1 MGKSKKGGVFGY
13 LRGKVGGVTYSI
25 MSAANSKSGKKEQIV
40 RALPDSVANPQTISQ
55 VIQRMKSTP
64 AHRFYSALSEL
75 LSNAFEGVKYGNASR
90 LHFLSLAMKMNGPYI
105 QKGVDRFIPAVYPFT
120 RGSLP
125 SIGILAFDG
134 GATKFATN
142 VDASAETFAAGLGV
156 SDDTQF
162 TLCIVRNN
170 AGLFTP
176 EYIPFETRMKLSEIP
191 AGGIIKE
198 DSSWKI
204 VPSAF
209 GFDDTNIVAIAV
221 AISKQQADGSWLRS
235 EQDMVIS
242 NQLEA
247 QLYSQAA
254 MNTAIASYQDGAAAN
269 SVNSAWYYNL
279 GLNQAFNGQVVP
291 MVLNINGNS
300 VRVLMGIIQVAGR
313 PSYTIFATSAET
325 TGNII
330 EVSGRNCVASTT
342 TVADLIAA
350 GITYPVAA
358 YSEAIAIQAGLNNE
372 VTGAEPYVHLYYR
385 DVPSATNKVIVDK
398 LGRVVRFSQDG
409 TYDADNNGVLY
420 YVPETVG
427 NLEKGVHAGE
437 EVSEYPSDIFQNRA
451 EMASWGYNACV
462 GQYLGGS
469 EAKFTIVDGEL
480 STEYQNKYV
489 TGDAVFELTPYEP
502 APFA

>member
-13 LRGKVGGVTYSI
+13 LRGKVGGVSYSI

-55 VIQRMKSTP
+55 VIQRMKSSP
-64 AHRFYSALSEL
+64 AHRFYAALSEL

-134 GATKFATN
+134 GATKFATD
-142 VDASAETFAAGLGV
+142 VDATAETFAAGLGV

-191 AGGIIKE
+191 TGGIIKE

-254 MNTAIASYQDGAAAN
+254 MNAAIASYQDGAAAN

-300 VRVLMGIIQVAGR
+300 VRVLMGITQVAGR
-313 PSYTIFATSAET
+313 PQYTIFATSSAT

-330 EVSGRNCVASTT
+330 EVNGRNCVASTT
-342 TVADLIAA
+342 TVANIITA
-350 GITYPVAA
+350 GITYPVAV

-372 VTGAEPYVHLYYR
+372 VSSATGYAQFTYRFIPDAVAPNTKKILCNSEGKVVKAYDSDSQSFRYIVDIEGWNYDAEAGDAAAEEFGYVEITNGVTFGDTFIEITATEAGKLDQLYTFDTGYGTAEP
-385 DVPSATNKVIVDK
+385 
-398 LGRVVRFSQDG
+398 
-409 TYDADNNGVLY
+409 
-420 YVPETVG
+420 
-427 NLEKGVHAGE
+427 
-437 EVSEYPSDIFQNRA
+437 
-451 EMASWGYNACV
+451 
-462 GQYLGGS
+462 
-469 EAKFTIVDGEL
+469 
-480 STEYQNKYV
+480 
-489 TGDAVFELTPYEP
+489 EP
-502 APFA
+502 VPFA

>member
-55 VIQRMKSTP
+55 VIQRMKSSP

-125 SIGILAFDG
+125 SIGVLAFDG
-134 GATKFATN
+134 GATKFATD
-142 VDASAETFAAGLGV
+142 VDATAETFAAGLGV

-254 MNTAIASYQDGAAAN
+254 MNAAIASYQDGAAAN

-300 VRVLMGIIQVAGR
+300 VRVLMGITQVAGR
-313 PSYTIFATSAET
+313 PSYTIFATSSAT

-330 EVSGRNCVASTT
+330 EVSGRNCVASET

-350 GITYPVAA
+350 GITYPVAE

-372 VTGAEPYVHLYYR
+372 VTPVVHLYTR
-385 DVPSATNKVIVDK
+385 AIPNTQLECVVDADGKIIALSA
-398 LGRVVRFSQDG
+398 DG
-409 TYDADNNGVLY
+409 TETEEFDCITRNAAEGFVWNQYGDA
-420 YVPETVG
+420 PEITAE
-427 NLEKGVHAGE
+427 LISSWGVHPIVGE
-437 EVSEYPSDIFQNRA
+437 FQGASTPS
-451 EMASWGYNACV
+451 V
-462 GQYLGGS
+462 
-469 EAKFTIVDGEL
+469 FTVTDGTNE
-480 STEYQNKYV
+480 TEYTYKSGSITPDYKGQ
-489 TGDAVFELTPYEP
+489 LTPDTL
-502 APFA
+502 PFA

>member
-55 VIQRMKSTP
+55 VIQRMKSSP
-64 AHRFYSALSEL
+64 AHRFYAALSEL
-75 LSNAFEGVKYGNASR
+75 QSNAFEGVKYGNASR

-105 QKGVDRFIPAVYPFT
+105 QKSVDRFIPAVYPFT

-134 GATKFATN
+134 GATKFATD
-142 VDASAETFAAGLGV
+142 VDATAETFAAGLGV

-176 EYIPFETRMKLSEIP
+176 EYIPFETRMKLSEVP
-191 AGGIIKE
+191 TGGIIKE

-247 QLYSQAA
+247 QLYSQTA
-254 MNTAIASYQDGAAAN
+254 MNAAIASYQDGAAAN

-300 VRVLMGIIQVAGR
+300 VRVLMGITQVAGR

-330 EVSGRNCVASTT
+330 EVNGRNCVASTT

-350 GITYPVAA
+350 GITYPVAE

-372 VTGAEPYVHLYYR
+372 VTSTQFVQLYLREVTGA
-385 DVPSATNKVIVDK
+385 DWKVLVDRE
-398 LGRVVRFSQDG
+398 GRYICFNETGVYNAGDAGHIYFSG
-409 TYDADNNGVLY
+409 DAGSSGGYL
-420 YVPETVG
+420 
-427 NLEKGVHAGE
+427 AGE
-437 EVSEYPSDIFQNRA
+437 NDDEWPVGITTAQKEEIHG
-451 EMASWGYNACV
+451 WGYHMCI
-462 GQYLGGS
+462 GEYLGGQMG
-469 EAKFTIVDGEL
+469 KFTVVEGEV
-480 STEYQNKYV
+480 STEYRTYEH
-489 TGDAVFELTPYEP
+489 TEMGDPYTIEP
-502 APFA
+502 YQPVPFA

>member
-55 VIQRMKSTP
+55 VIQRMKSSP
-64 AHRFYSALSEL
+64 AHRFYAALSEL
-75 LSNAFEGVKYGNASR
+75 LSNAFEGVKYGNTSR

-105 QKGVDRFIPAVYPFT
+105 QKGVDRFIPAAYPFT

-134 GATKFATN
+134 GATKFATD

-156 SDDTQF
+156 SEDTQF

-191 AGGIIKE
+191 TGGIIKE

-242 NQLEA
+242 NQLDA

-254 MNTAIASYQDGAAAN
+254 MNAAIASYQDGAAAN

-300 VRVLMGIIQVAGR
+300 VRVLMGITQVAGR
-313 PSYTIFATSAET
+313 PQYTIFATSAET

-330 EVSGRNCVASTT
+330 EVNGRNCVASTT

-350 GITYPVAA
+350 SITYPVAA

-372 VTGAEPYVHLYYR
+372 VSGGAAAFYERTSGENIFLVNYEGKIVTFTAGSRNYVLR
-385 DVPSATNKVIVDK
+385 
-398 LGRVVRFSQDG
+398 
-409 TYDADNNGVLY
+409 
-420 YVPETVG
+420 
-427 NLEKGVHAGE
+427 
-437 EVSEYPSDIFQNRA
+437 RA
-451 EMASWGYNACV
+451 EQEDFRPVVSSDYTSEIS
-462 GQYLGGS
+462 QFGS
-469 EAKFTIVDGEL
+469 IAVVYEGDTTDEFTLTATEPGKDDTVYSYEDGV
-480 STEYQNKYV
+480 V
-489 TGDAVFELTPYEP
+489 TPTP

>member
-55 VIQRMKSTP
+55 VIQRMKSSP

-105 QKGVDRFIPAVYPFT
+105 QKSVDRFIPAVYPFT

-134 GATKFATN
+134 GATKFATD
-142 VDASAETFAAGLGV
+142 VDATAETFAAGLGV
-156 SDDTQF
+156 SEDTQF

-176 EYIPFETRMKLSEIP
+176 EYIPFETRMKLSEVP
-191 AGGIIKE
+191 NGGIIKE

-254 MNTAIASYQDGAAAN
+254 MNAAIASYQDGAAAN

-300 VRVLMGIIQVAGR
+300 VRVLMGITQVAGR
-313 PSYTIFATSAET
+313 PQYTIFATSAET

-372 VTGAEPYVHLYYR
+372 VTTLPVVYYKTYNVQGIGDVKIVVMPDGKVMYFKNYDRGVEYGTGGAIVPNDEIVVEGDKEDWLGLYNLTNEPKTLVT
-385 DVPSATNKVIVDK
+385 VTPNIE
-398 LGRVVRFSQDG
+398 Q
-409 TYDADNNGVLY
+409 ADW
-420 YVPETVG
+420 P
-427 NLEKGVHAGE
+427 AGE
-437 EVSEYPSDIFQNRA
+437 YTLDYAGTTLHIANGKIADVQ
-451 EMASWGYNACV
+451 
-462 GQYLGGS
+462 
-469 EAKFTIVDGEL
+469 IV
-480 STEYQNKYV
+480 
-489 TGDAVFELTPYEP
+489 
-502 APFA
+502 PFA

>member
-13 LRGKVGGVTYSI
+13 LRGKVGSVSYSI

-134 GATKFATN
+134 GATKFATD
-142 VDASAETFAAGLGV
+142 VDATAETFAAGLGV

-162 TLCIVRNN
+162 TLCIVLNN

-191 AGGIIKE
+191 VGGIIKE

-254 MNTAIASYQDGAAAN
+254 MNAAIASYQDGAASN

-291 MVLNINGNS
+291 MVITINGNS
-300 VRVLMGIIQVAGR
+300 VRVLMGITQIAGR

-330 EVSGRNCVASTT
+330 EVNGRNCVASTT
-342 TVADLIAA
+342 TVADLVAA

-358 YSEAIAIQAGLNNE
+358 YSEAIAIQAGLTNE
-372 VTGAEPYVHLYYR
+372 VVVPFLGFARTSTTETGNPKILVNDEGKVVLGVIEGHNHPYITYNFNGWTCLDTNEADIQDLEGLIEEFGGSVEVPAENPEPYIY
-385 DVPSATNKVIVDK
+385 VI
-398 LGRVVRFSQDG
+398 GG
-409 TYDADNNGVLY
+409 TY
-420 YVPETVG
+420 TV
-427 NLEKGVHAGE
+427 
-437 EVSEYPSDIFQNRA
+437 DINHQ
-451 EMASWGYNACV
+451 
-462 GQYLGGS
+462 
-469 EAKFTIVDGEL
+469 TIDP
-480 STEYQNKYV
+480 
-489 TGDAVFELTPYEP
+489 TPD
-502 APFA
+502 PFA

>member
-64 AHRFYSALSEL
+64 AHRFYAALSEL

-125 SIGILAFDG
+125 TIGILAFDG

-142 VDASAETFAAGLGV
+142 VDASSETFAAGLGV

-191 AGGIIKE
+191 TGGIIKE

-254 MNTAIASYQDGAAAN
+254 MNAAIASYQDGAAAN

-300 VRVLMGIIQVAGR
+300 VRVLMGITQVAGR
-313 PSYTIFATSAET
+313 PQYTIFATSAET

-330 EVSGRNCVASTT
+330 EVNGRNCVASTT

-350 GITYPVAA
+350 GITYPVAE

-372 VTGAEPYVHLYYR
+372 VTPPFLIYYR
-385 DVPSATNKVIVDK
+385 KSGNNAFACNSEGKYLVFDYIESGNTTLSAFKVNAEENKMELLESEVVEMEGWQESDYVKVSVTPTPNTDESQRHFDVVIDGKTISAD
-398 LGRVVRFSQDG
+398 F
-409 TYDADNNGVLY
+409 ADN
-420 YVPETVG
+420 
-427 NLEKGVHAGE
+427 HWWM
-437 EVSEYPSDIFQNRA
+437 D
-451 EMASWGYNACV
+451 M
-462 GQYLGGS
+462 
-469 EAKFTIVDGEL
+469 DGITL
-480 STEYQNKYV
+480 V
-489 TGDAVFELTPYEP
+489 
-502 APFA
+502 PFA

>member
-55 VIQRMKSTP
+55 VIQRMKSSP
-64 AHRFYSALSEL
+64 AHRFYAALSEL
-75 LSNAFEGVKYGNASR
+75 LSNAFEGVKYGNTSR

-105 QKGVDRFIPAVYPFT
+105 QKGVDRFIPAAYPFT

-134 GATKFATN
+134 GATKFATD
-142 VDASAETFAAGLGV
+142 VDATAETFAAGLGV

-191 AGGIIKE
+191 TGGIIKE

-242 NQLEA
+242 NQLDA

-254 MNTAIASYQDGAAAN
+254 MNAAIASYQDGAASN

-300 VRVLMGIIQVAGR
+300 VRVLMGITQVAGR

-330 EVSGRNCVASTT
+330 EVNGRNCVASTT
-342 TVADLIAA
+342 TVADLITA
-350 GITYPVAA
+350 GITYPVAE

-372 VTGAEPYVHLYYR
+372 VTDPFLIYYR
-385 DVPSATNKVIVDK
+385 NSAHNGILACNSEGKYLVFDYIENSNETLSAFKVHPEENKMELLESEVAEMEGWQESDYVKVSVTPTPNADEGGQHFDVVINGKTISAD
-398 LGRVVRFSQDG
+398 F
-409 TYDADNNGVLY
+409 ADNHWWCN
-420 YVPETVG
+420 
-427 NLEKGVHAGE
+427 
-437 EVSEYPSDIFQNRA
+437 
-451 EMASWGYNACV
+451 M
-462 GQYLGGS
+462 
-469 EAKFTIVDGEL
+469 DGITL
-480 STEYQNKYV
+480 
-489 TGDAVFELTPYEP
+489 

>member
-125 SIGILAFDG
+125 TIGILAFDG
-134 GATKFATN
+134 GATKFATD
-142 VDASAETFAAGLGV
+142 VDATADTFAAGLGV
-156 SDDTQF
+156 SEDTQF

-176 EYIPFETRMKLSEIP
+176 EYIPFESRMKLSEIP

-198 DSSWKI
+198 DASWKI

-254 MNTAIASYQDGAAAN
+254 MNAAIDSYQDGAAAN

-291 MVLNINGNS
+291 MVVIFKGNS
-300 VRVLMGIIQVAGR
+300 VRVLVGIKQVTGR
-313 PSYTIFATSAET
+313 PQYTIFATSAET

-330 EVSGRNCVASTT
+330 EVNGRNCVASTT

-372 VTGAEPYVHLYYR
+372 VSSTAFVQLYLR
-385 DVPSATNKVIVDK
+385 DVPNGTSKILVD
-398 LGRVVRFSQDG
+398 RDG
-409 TYDADNNGVLY
+409 KIIGFNEDGVLDDSHTNY
-420 YVPETVG
+420 YVGYTEADGYKTAEG
-427 NLEKGVHAGE
+427 KE
-437 EVSEYPSDIFQNRA
+437 ELPADIYQA
-451 EMASWGYNACV
+451 WATISAWGFHACV
-462 GQYLGGS
+462 GQYIGAGG
-469 EAKFTIVDGEL
+469 AGKFTVVEGAL
-480 STEYQNKYV
+480 STDYQ
-489 TGDAVFELTPYEP
+489 TEGGDIEPYQP
-502 APFA
+502 APFV

>member
-13 LRGKVGGVTYSI
+13 LRGKVGGVSYSI

-55 VIQRMKSTP
+55 VIQRMKSSP
-64 AHRFYSALSEL
+64 AHRFYAALSEL

-105 QKGVDRFIPAVYPFT
+105 QKSVDRFIPSVYPFT

-134 GATKFATN
+134 GATKFATD
-142 VDASAETFAAGLGV
+142 VDATAETFAAGLGV

-170 AGLFTP
+170 AGFFTP

-191 AGGIIKE
+191 TGGIIKE

-221 AISKQQADGSWLRS
+221 AISQQDASGSWLRS

-254 MNTAIASYQDGAAAN
+254 MNAAIASYQDGAAAN

-291 MVLNINGNS
+291 MVITINGNS
-300 VRVLMGIIQVAGR
+300 VRVLMGITQVAGR
-313 PSYTIFATSAET
+313 PQYTIFATSAET

-330 EVSGRNCVASTT
+330 EVNGRNCVASTT
-342 TVADLIAA
+342 TVADLVAA
-350 GITYPVAA
+350 GISYPVAE
-358 YSEAIAIQAGLNNE
+358 YSEAIAIQGGYDNGVGGDDVSLIYWREYQGQKVLVNAEGKVIAFSQYDHEFDPSSDSVVELRTSGG
-372 VTGAEPYVHLYYR
+372 VTGPYAVETVEEGDPKTQAAVQAWGAELYRGYYEGGG
-385 DVPSATNKVIVDK
+385 
-398 LGRVVRFSQDG
+398 LGWWYMGG
-409 TYDADNNGVLY
+409 TYVAITSQSASVNVIT
-420 YVPETVG
+420 PEP
-427 NLEKGVHAGE
+427 L
-437 EVSEYPSDIFQNRA
+437 
-451 EMASWGYNACV
+451 
-462 GQYLGGS
+462 
-469 EAKFTIVDGEL
+469 
-480 STEYQNKYV
+480 
-489 TGDAVFELTPYEP
+489 
-502 APFA
+502 PFA

>member
-13 LRGKVGGVTYSI
+13 LSGKVGGVTYSI

-134 GATKFATN
+134 GATKFATD
-142 VDASAETFAAGLGV
+142 VDGSAETFAAGIGV
-156 SDDTQF
+156 SEDTQF

-191 AGGIIKE
+191 NGGIIKE

-254 MNTAIASYQDGAAAN
+254 MNAAIASYQDGAAAN

-300 VRVLMGIIQVAGR
+300 VRVLMGITQVAGR

-350 GITYPVAA
+350 GITYPVAE

-372 VTGAEPYVHLYYR
+372 VVATFVGFARTSTKEVGNPQILVNEEGKVVLGVIAGHTKPYVTYNQGSGWTCKDTTDTDLQ
-385 DVPSATNKVIVDK
+385 DIDALKQEFGGSVEVPAENPEAYIYVI
-398 LGRVVRFSQDG
+398 GG
-409 TYDADNNGVLY
+409 TY
-420 YVPETVG
+420 TV
-427 NLEKGVHAGE
+427 
-437 EVSEYPSDIFQNRA
+437 DINKA
-451 EMASWGYNACV
+451 
-462 GQYLGGS
+462 
-469 EAKFTIVDGEL
+469 TI
-480 STEYQNKYV
+480 
-489 TGDAVFELTPYEP
+489 TPTP

>member
-55 VIQRMKSTP
+55 VIQRMKSSP
-64 AHRFYSALSEL
+64 AHRFYAALSEL

-105 QKGVDRFIPAVYPFT
+105 QKSVDRFIPAVYPFT

-134 GATKFATN
+134 GATKFATD
-142 VDASAETFAAGLGV
+142 VDATAETFAAGLGV

-198 DSSWKI
+198 DSTWKI

-221 AISKQQADGSWLRS
+221 AISQQDASGSWLRS

-254 MNTAIASYQDGAAAN
+254 MNAAIASYQDGAAAN

-300 VRVLMGIIQVAGR
+300 VRVLMGITQVAGR
-313 PSYTIFATSAET
+313 PQYTIFATSAAT

-330 EVSGRNCVASTT
+330 EVNGRNCVASET

-350 GITYPVAA
+350 GITYPVAQ
-358 YSEAIAIQAGLNNE
+358 YSEAIAIQGGLNNE
-372 VTGAEPYVHLYYR
+372 VVTLPVVYYKTYNVQGVG
-385 DVPSATNKVIVDK
+385 DVKVIVMPDGK
-398 LGRVVRFSQDG
+398 VMYFKNYDQGDEYGTGGATVNNDEVV
-409 TYDADNNGVLY
+409 
-420 YVPETVG
+420 
-427 NLEKGVHAGE
+427 
-437 EVSEYPSDIFQNRA
+437 
-451 EMASWGYNACV
+451 
-462 GQYLGGS
+462 
-469 EAKFTIVDGEL
+469 VDGARQDWLGLYNLTDEPKTL
-480 STEYQNKYV
+480 VTVTPNIEQGDWPNGEYTLDYAGTTLHIANGKIADVQIV
-489 TGDAVFELTPYEP
+489 
-502 APFA
+502 PFA

>member
-55 VIQRMKSTP
+55 VIQRMKSSP
-64 AHRFYSALSEL
+64 AHRFYAALSEL
-75 LSNAFEGVKYGNASR
+75 LSNAFEGVKYGNTSR
-90 LHFLSLAMKMNGPYI
+90 LHFLSLAMSMNGPYI
-105 QKGVDRFIPAVYPFT
+105 QRGVDRFIPAVYPFT

-134 GATKFATN
+134 GATKFATD
-142 VDASAETFAAGLGV
+142 VDATAETFAAGLGV
-156 SDDTQF
+156 SEDTQF

-198 DSSWKI
+198 DATWKI
-204 VPSAF
+204 VPGAF
-209 GFDDTNIVAIAV
+209 GFDVTNIVAIAV

-254 MNTAIASYQDGAAAN
+254 MNAAIASYQDGAAAN

-300 VRVLMGIIQVAGR
+300 VRVLMGITQVAGR

-325 TGNII
+325 TGKII
-330 EVSGRNCVASTT
+330 EVNGRNCVASTT
-342 TVADLIAA
+342 TVADLVAA

-358 YSEAIAIQAGLNNE
+358 YSEAIAIQAGLNDE
-372 VTGAEPYVHLYYR
+372 VNVATVAAFYLREWENGYHMLVDKDGKLVFFNGDGEGTPSEEDFYSAWKHNDAWGAGEGTTEAPWYNTQLMEQWGYKYYVGDHAGPTNRITATEEGKEPTEYVINVDNNTAEP
-385 DVPSATNKVIVDK
+385 
-398 LGRVVRFSQDG
+398 
-409 TYDADNNGVLY
+409 
-420 YVPETVG
+420 
-427 NLEKGVHAGE
+427 
-437 EVSEYPSDIFQNRA
+437 
-451 EMASWGYNACV
+451 
-462 GQYLGGS
+462 
-469 EAKFTIVDGEL
+469 
-480 STEYQNKYV
+480 
-489 TGDAVFELTPYEP
+489 EP

>member
-13 LRGKVGGVTYSI
+13 LRGKVGGVSYSI

-55 VIQRMKSTP
+55 VIQRMKSSP
-64 AHRFYSALSEL
+64 AHRFYAALSEL
-75 LSNAFEGVKYGNASR
+75 LSNAFEGVKYGNTSR

-105 QKGVDRFIPAVYPFT
+105 QKGVDRFIPAAYPFT

-134 GATKFATN
+134 GATKFATD
-142 VDASAETFAAGLGV
+142 VDASAETFATGLGV
-156 SDDTQF
+156 TDDTQF

-191 AGGIIKE
+191 TGGIIKE

-242 NQLEA
+242 NQLDA

-254 MNTAIASYQDGAAAN
+254 MNAAIASYQDGAAAN

-300 VRVLMGIIQVAGR
+300 VRVLMGITQVAGR

-330 EVSGRNCVASTT
+330 EVNGRNCVASTT

-372 VTGAEPYVHLYYR
+372 VQTPWPYDYR
-385 DVPSATNKVIVDK
+385 TIFKRQIPNGTADEMVLVDAQ
-398 LGRVVRFSQDG
+398 GRVLVSQTG
-409 TYDADNNGVLY
+409 ESASSQLVAKINTQGSMSCSSASTFNNVI
-420 YVPETVG
+420 T
-427 NLEKGVHAGE
+427 
-437 EVSEYPSDIFQNRA
+437 
-451 EMASWGYNACV
+451 SWGSVVHENAE
-462 GQYLGGS
+462 Q
-469 EAKFTIVDGEL
+469 GEYEGEDAWYFYGEG
-480 STEYQNKYV
+480 TEKV
-489 TGDAVFELTPYEP
+489 LVPYENAETSYNF
-502 APFA
+502 APFE

>member
-64 AHRFYSALSEL
+64 AHRFYAALSEL

-105 QKGVDRFIPAVYPFT
+105 QKGVDRFIPAAYPFT

-134 GATKFATN
+134 GATKFATD

-191 AGGIIKE
+191 TGGIIKE

-254 MNTAIASYQDGAAAN
+254 MNAAIASYQDGAAAN

-300 VRVLMGIIQVAGR
+300 VRVLMGITQVAGR
-313 PSYTIFATSAET
+313 PQYTIFATSAAT

-330 EVSGRNCVASTT
+330 EVNGRNCVASTT
-342 TVADLIAA
+342 TVADIVAA
-350 GITYPVAA
+350 GISYPVAE

-372 VTGAEPYVHLYYR
+372 VNSEGNHAALFKREYDGNTFLVDHDGKLVR
-385 DVPSATNKVIVDK
+385 IVK
-398 LGRVVRFSQDG
+398 SSEQV
-409 TYDADNNGVLY
+409 DNYLQWS
-420 YVPETVG
+420 E
-427 NLEKGVHAGE
+427 EKGWFFDEGDAGAAATEFGDVTYENNVTYE
-437 EVSEYPSDIFQNRA
+437 EQKFKIVVSEEGKVDTTYIFD
-451 EMASWGYNACV
+451 SINA
-462 GQYLGGS
+462 
-469 EAKFTIVDGEL
+469 T
-480 STEYQNKYV
+480 
-489 TGDAVFELTPYEP
+489 LTPEP

>member
-55 VIQRMKSTP
+55 VIQRMKSSP
-64 AHRFYSALSEL
+64 AHRFYAALSEL
-75 LSNAFEGVKYGNASR
+75 LSNAFEGVKYGNTSR
-90 LHFLSLAMKMNGPYI
+90 LHFLSLAMSMNGPYI
-105 QKGVDRFIPAVYPFT
+105 QRGVDRFIPAVYPFT

-134 GATKFATN
+134 GAKKFATD
-142 VDASAETFAAGLGV
+142 VDATAETFAAGLGV
-156 SDDTQF
+156 SEDTQF

-198 DSSWKI
+198 DTSWKI

-254 MNTAIASYQDGAAAN
+254 MNAAIASYQDGAAAN

-300 VRVLMGIIQVAGR
+300 VRVLMGITQIAGR

-330 EVSGRNCVASTT
+330 EVSGRNCVASET

-372 VTGAEPYVHLYYR
+372 VQTPWPYDFRSIYKRQLPEGSADDMVLVDSQGRLLVSQTGEAASSQFVAKINTYGAMSCSSASNYNSVIAAWGSVVHENAESEEY
-385 DVPSATNKVIVDK
+385 
-398 LGRVVRFSQDG
+398 
-409 TYDADNNGVLY
+409 
-420 YVPETVG
+420 E
-427 NLEKGVHAGE
+427 GE
-437 EVSEYPSDIFQNRA
+437 EAFYFYGE
-451 EMASWGYNACV
+451 
-462 GQYLGGS
+462 GS
-469 EAKFTIVDGEL
+469 EKVLVPYENAE
-480 STEYQNKYV
+480 
-489 TGDAVFELTPYEP
+489 TPYNF

>member
-13 LRGKVGGVTYSI
+13 LRGKVGGVSYSI

-55 VIQRMKSTP
+55 VIQRMKSSP
-64 AHRFYSALSEL
+64 AHRFYAALSEL

-134 GATKFATN
+134 GATKFVTD
-142 VDASAETFAAGLGV
+142 VDATAETFAAGLGV

-176 EYIPFETRMKLSEIP
+176 EYIPFETRMKLSEVP
-191 AGGIIKE
+191 NGGIIKE

-254 MNTAIASYQDGAAAN
+254 MNAAIASYQNGAAAN

-300 VRVLMGIIQVAGR
+300 VRVLMGITQVAGR
-313 PSYTIFATSAET
+313 PQYTIFATSAET

-330 EVSGRNCVASTT
+330 EVSGRNCVASTI
-342 TVADLIAA
+342 TVADVVAA
-350 GITYPVAA
+350 GISYPVAE

-372 VTGAEPYVHLYYR
+372 VQTPWPYDFRTIFKRRIPNGTEDEMVLVDEQGRLLISQTGEATSSQIVAKIDSYGYMSCN
-385 DVPSATNKVIVDK
+385 SASN
-398 LGRVVRFSQDG
+398 
-409 TYDADNNGVLY
+409 
-420 YVPETVG
+420 
-427 NLEKGVHAGE
+427 
-437 EVSEYPSDIFQNRA
+437 
-451 EMASWGYNACV
+451 YNAV
-462 GQYLGGS
+462 ITAWGS
-469 EAKFTIVDGEL
+469 VVHENAEQGEYEGEDAYYFYGEG
-480 STEYQNKYV
+480 TEKV
-489 TGDAVFELTPYEP
+489 LVPYESVETTYNF

>member
-1 MGKSKKGGVFGY
+1 MAELPKANFGFLVMGKSKKGGVFGY
-13 LRGKVGGVTYSI
+13 LRGKVGGVSYSI

-55 VIQRMKSTP
+55 VIQRMKSSP
-64 AHRFYSALSEL
+64 ARRFYAALSEL
-75 LSNAFEGVKYGNASR
+75 LSNAFEGVKYGNTSR

-105 QKGVDRFIPAVYPFT
+105 QKGVDRFIPAAYPFT

-134 GATKFATN
+134 GATKFATD

-156 SDDTQF
+156 TDDTQF

-191 AGGIIKE
+191 TGGIIKE

-242 NQLEA
+242 NQLDA

-254 MNTAIASYQDGAAAN
+254 MNAAIASYQDGAAAN

-300 VRVLMGIIQVAGR
+300 VRVLMGITQVAGR
-313 PSYTIFATSAET
+313 PQYTIFATSAET

-330 EVSGRNCVASTT
+330 EVNGRNCVASTT

-358 YSEAIAIQAGLNNE
+358 YSEAIAIQAGYNDEVSNTSPSSVAYWRPIPDTNSQILVNREGKVIQYNADGGGVYLKDDGDVMGTEE
-372 VTGAEPYVHLYYR
+372 VTELPGWDSENSR
-385 DVPSATNKVIVDK
+385 NKAVYQYGSVSVEGSYDSSGQCEFTVD
-398 LGRVVRFSQDG
+398 
-409 TYDADNNGVLY
+409 
-420 YVPETVG
+420 
-427 NLEKGVHAGE
+427 GVH
-437 EVSEYPSDIFQNRA
+437 
-451 EMASWGYNACV
+451 
-462 GQYLGGS
+462 
-469 EAKFTIVDGEL
+469 FTVAYDTTTQKNVI
-480 STEYQNKYV
+480 S
-489 TGDAVFELTPYEP
+489 PEP
-502 APFA
+502 APFE

>member
-134 GATKFATN
+134 GATKFATD
-142 VDASAETFAAGLGV
+142 VDASAESFAAGLGV
-156 SDDTQF
+156 SEDTQF

-204 VPSAF
+204 VPNAF

-242 NQLEA
+242 SQLEA

-254 MNTAIASYQDGAAAN
+254 MNAAIASYQDETAAN

-291 MVLNINGNS
+291 MVVIFKGNS
-300 VRVLMGIIQVAGR
+300 VRVLVGITQVAGR
-313 PSYTIFATSAET
+313 PQYTIFATSAET

-330 EVSGRNCVASTT
+330 EVNGRNCVASTT

-358 YSEAIAIQAGLNNE
+358 YSEAIAIQAGLNDE
-372 VTGAEPYVHLYYR
+372 VTPPFLIHYR
-385 DVPSATNKVIVDK
+385 DTVAPGDIHKDYACNSEGKFYVFDWLDGGSASLGALNVDSANNKMELVMQNIPEILGWQESDYVKVNVTPTPNDNEEQYHWDVTIEGKNISVD
-398 LGRVVRFSQDG
+398 F
-409 TYDADNNGVLY
+409 ADNHRWFDMEGITL
-420 YVPETVG
+420 
-427 NLEKGVHAGE
+427 
-437 EVSEYPSDIFQNRA
+437 
-451 EMASWGYNACV
+451 
-462 GQYLGGS
+462 
-469 EAKFTIVDGEL
+469 
-480 STEYQNKYV
+480 
-489 TGDAVFELTPYEP
+489 

>member
-55 VIQRMKSTP
+55 VIQRMKSSP
-64 AHRFYSALSEL
+64 AHRFYAALSEL

-134 GATKFATN
+134 GATKFATD
-142 VDASAETFAAGLGV
+142 VDATAETFAAGLGV
-156 SDDTQF
+156 SEDTQF

-170 AGLFTP
+170 AGLFIP

-191 AGGIIKE
+191 TGGIIKE

-242 NQLEA
+242 NQLDA

-254 MNTAIASYQDGAAAN
+254 MNAAIASYQDGAAAN

-300 VRVLMGIIQVAGR
+300 VRVLMGISQVAGR
-313 PSYTIFATSAET
+313 PQYTIFATSAET
-325 TGNII
+325 TGDII
-330 EVSGRNCVASTT
+330 EVNGRNCVASST

-350 GITYPVAA
+350 GITYPIAA
-358 YSEAIAIQAGLNNE
+358 YSEAIAIQAGLNDE
-372 VTGAEPYVHLYYR
+372 VTERPLVYYTRHQVYQTEQYV
-385 DVPSATNKVIVDK
+385 NVIVLPNGK
-398 LGRVVRFSQDG
+398 LMLFDNLDDGIPYGQGGATMDNNIIYVDGSTENFVEKYGLTDMQTQKVTVTPTPDARNFPDGEYTIDYDGTPLTVNSEGRVTG
-409 TYDADNNGVLY
+409 
-420 YVPETVG
+420 
-427 NLEKGVHAGE
+427 
-437 EVSEYPSDIFQNRA
+437 
-451 EMASWGYNACV
+451 C
-462 GQYLGGS
+462 
-469 EAKFTIVDGEL
+469 KF
-480 STEYQNKYV
+480 
-489 TGDAVFELTPYEP
+489 

>member
-55 VIQRMKSTP
+55 VIQRMKSSP
-64 AHRFYSALSEL
+64 AHRFYAALSEL
-75 LSNAFEGVKYGNASR
+75 LSNAFEGVKYGNTSR

-105 QKGVDRFIPAVYPFT
+105 QKGVDRFIPAAYPFT

-134 GATKFATN
+134 GATKFATD

-156 SDDTQF
+156 TDDTQF

-191 AGGIIKE
+191 TGGIIKE

-235 EQDMVIS
+235 EQDMIIS
-242 NQLEA
+242 NQLDA

-254 MNTAIASYQDGAAAN
+254 MNAAIASYQDGAAAN

-300 VRVLMGIIQVAGR
+300 VRVLMGITQVAGR
-313 PSYTIFATSAET
+313 PQYTIFATSAET

-330 EVSGRNCVASTT
+330 EVNGRNCVASTT

-372 VTGAEPYVHLYYR
+372 VSSAAEHALLTWRYIPNT
-385 DVPSATNKVIVDK
+385 SNTQ
-398 LGRVVRFSQDG
+398 RVVCNSEG
-409 TYDADNNGVLY
+409 KVLKIY
-420 YVPETVG
+420 
-427 NLEKGVHAGE
+427 N
-437 EVSEYPSDIFQNRA
+437 PS
-451 EMASWGYNACV
+451 
-462 GQYLGGS
+462 S
-469 EAKFTIVDGEL
+469 EAFNYLVDNDGDGWHDVGEGADAAE
-480 STEYQNKYV
+480 TEYGVVEITEGV
-489 TGDAVFELTPYEP
+489 TWGEDGSSVTVVATEDGKLDQVYDFDLNTHIADPEP
-502 APFA
+502 DPFA